1 MAIEGGPREENYE
14 SNNESNNETGKEQN

>member
-1 MAIEGGPREENYE
+1 MAIEGRPREENYE